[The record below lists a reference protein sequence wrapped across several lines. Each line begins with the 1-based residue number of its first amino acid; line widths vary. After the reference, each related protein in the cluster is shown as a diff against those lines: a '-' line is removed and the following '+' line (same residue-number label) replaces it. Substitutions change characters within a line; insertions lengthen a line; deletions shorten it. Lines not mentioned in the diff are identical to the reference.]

1 MVTAPPTRP
10 AGRPTGGPTIRSDFA
25 QAPFLVIWEITR
37 ACGLACKHCRAE
49 AQTSADANQLTTA
62 EGIALLQRLRAG
74 FGPLLVVLT
83 GGDPLARADLTQLIA
98 TGSKLGLR
106 MALTPSATELLTR
119 EALAELHQAGLS
131 RVALS
136 LDGSTA
142 AAHDAFRGVPNTFAR
157 TMQALDWAREL
168 GLSRQINSSIHR
180 GNMHEIAALAQVAG
194 WADVDLWSVFFLV
207 PTGRATA
214 DHLLSPAEHE
224 QAYRT
229 LANIALNPAT
239 TFALKTTAGQPY
251 YRVLAQE
258 RQRRGLAPEERVG
271 LRAPGGVNDGK
282 GFLFVSHTGE
292 VCPSGFLP
300 LVCGNVRT
308 VDPVETYRH
317 HPVFRD
323 LRAPEKLG
331 GKCGLCEYN
340 TVCGGSRSRAY
351 GLTGDPLAA
360 DPTCI
365 YIPKKRR
372 SGPSAA
378 LPEA

>member
-1 MVTAPPTRP
+1 MPGVLPASRP
-10 AGRPTGGPTIRSDFA
+10 VLHPGARPDFA
-25 QAPFLVIWEITR
+25 QAPFLVIWEVTR
-37 ACGLACKHCRAE
+37 ACALACKHCRAE

-62 EGIALLQRLRAG
+62 EGITLLQQLRSG

-98 TGSKLGLR
+98 TGSELGLR
-106 MALTPSATELLTR
+106 MALTPSATNLLTR
-119 EALAELHQAGLS
+119 EALAELQRAGLS

-142 AAHDAFRGVPNTFAR
+142 AAHDDFRGVPNTFAR
-157 TMQALDWAREL
+157 TMQAMDWAREL

-180 GNMHEIAALAQVAG
+180 GNVHELADLAAVAA
-194 WADVDLWSVFFLV
+194 WAEVDLWSVFFLV

-214 DHLLSPAEHE
+214 EHLLSPAEHE
-224 QAYRT
+224 KAYRT
-229 LANIALNPAT
+229 LAGIALNPKT
-239 TFALKTTAGQPY
+239 PFAIKATAGQPY

-282 GFLFVSHTGE
+282 GFLFVSHTGDL
-292 VCPSGFLP
+292 CPSGFLP

-308 VDPVETYRH
+308 TDPIETYRQ

-323 LRAPEKLG
+323 LRSPDKLG
-331 GKCGLCEYN
+331 GKCGICTYN
-340 TVCGGSRSRAY
+340 ALCGGSRSRAY
-351 GLTGDPLAA
+351 GLTGDHLAA
-360 DPTCI
+360 DPTCV
-365 YIPKKRR
+365 YQPEKHR
-372 SGPSAA
+372 SSPSAA
-378 LPEA
+378 LRDT